1 MLNRDYE
8 GQNCSI
14 ARALEVVGERWTL
27 LIIRDVLLG
36 LRRFDQLQES
46 LGIARNVLTDRL
58 NRLVDEGVLERVL
71 YSERPERYEY
81 QLTKKGLDL
90 QIALTALRQWGDDY
104 LSDKPPRLLRRKLD
118 KTPVVAA
125 LVRRAPG
132 RYGPTRS
139 KTVDGPAP
147 QVALAAPASTDT
159 QTTHESPEW
168 PRRPSSR
175 GFVKQLSQG
184 LDRPPRQLSRART
197 CCRRSRL
204 LAGRCRPGSATPWRR
219 WWSASASSPR

>member
-90 QIALTALRQWGDDY
+90 QVALTALRQWGDDY
-104 LSDKPPRLLRRKLD
+104 LSEKPPRLLRRKVD

-125 LVRRAPG
+125 LVPKGTKTLRADELEA
-132 RYGPTRS
+132 
-139 KTVDGPAP
+139 VDGPGATGS
-147 QVALAAPASTDT
+147 A
-159 QTTHESPEW
+159 
-168 PRRPSSR
+168 RRADRSSD
-175 GFVKQLSQG
+175 L
-184 LDRPPRQLSRART
+184 
-197 CCRRSRL
+197 L
-204 LAGRCRPGSATPWRR
+204 LAERNAGRG
-219 WWSASASSPR
+219 

>member
-36 LRRFDQLQES
+36 LHRFDEFQES

-90 QIALTALRQWGDDY
+90 NIALTALRQWGDEY
-104 LSDKPPRLLRRKLD
+104 LSEKPPRLQRRKLEVWEGEGGAV
-118 KTPVVAA
+118 P
-125 LVRRAPG
+125 
-132 RYGPTRS
+132 
-139 KTVDGPAP
+139 
-147 QVALAAPASTDT
+147 
-159 QTTHESPEW
+159 
-168 PRRPSSR
+168 
-175 GFVKQLSQG
+175 
-184 LDRPPRQLSRART
+184 
-197 CCRRSRL
+197 
-204 LAGRCRPGSATPWRR
+204 AGRRR
-219 WWSASASSPR
+219 TAQQVSPRKVSGTSLRGVSR

>member
-71 YSERPERYEY
+71 YRERPERYEY

-90 QIALTALRQWGDDY
+90 NIALTALRQWGDEY
-104 LSDKPPRLLRRKLD
+104 LSDKPPRLQLRKVD

-125 LVRRAPG
+125 IVPKGTKSLRTDEIETAPG
-132 RYGPTRS
+132 PGATGS
-139 KTVDGPAP
+139 A
-147 QVALAAPASTDT
+147 
-159 QTTHESPEW
+159 
-168 PRRPSSR
+168 PRRRSVR
-175 GFVKQLSQG
+175 AKKQ
-184 LDRPPRQLSRART
+184 
-197 CCRRSRL
+197 
-204 LAGRCRPGSATPWRR
+204 
-219 WWSASASSPR
+219 